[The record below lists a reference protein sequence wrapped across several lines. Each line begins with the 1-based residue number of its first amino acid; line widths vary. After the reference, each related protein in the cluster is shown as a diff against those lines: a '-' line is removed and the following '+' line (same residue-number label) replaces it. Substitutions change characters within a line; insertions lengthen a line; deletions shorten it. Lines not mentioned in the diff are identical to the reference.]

1 MTKYIIGVDGGGTKT
16 HCALFDLEGNKID
29 LVEWGP
35 TNHESLRGGFS
46 ELKAELESML
56 SHILSKNN
64 LSKEQIVNYV
74 LGLAGVDTIAQYHII
89 SDILKELGCNNITLC
104 NDAYLGVKA
113 GCRSGVGI
121 CAINGTGCTV
131 VGIDSQGNMLQVG
144 GQGSLTGDIGGG
156 GYLGYKVVSTVYN
169 ELFKKDTPTI
179 MKDILFDI
187 LNITSKHEYMEVLT
201 EKVNERQIKIKDL
214 CKIVFETANKG
225 DAAALNILK
234 EMGHEN
240 AKSINGIIQEL
251 SYSEKEPI
259 EVVFAGSVYVKGK
272 NSTAIDTIKQE
283 LAQWNPER
291 QINFRILNEPP
302 VMGAVLWA
310 LENYSTC
317 EDLFEKVLS
326 EFN

>member
-16 HCALFDLEGNKID
+16 HCALFDIDGNKID

-35 TNHESLRGGFS
+35 TNHEGLSGGFT
-46 ELKAELESML
+46 ELKVELDNML

-64 LSKEQIVNYV
+64 LSKDHIVNYV

-89 SDILKELGCNNITLC
+89 SDILRELGCKNFTLC

-131 VGIDSQGNMLQVG
+131 VGIDSKGGMLQVG
-144 GQGSLTGDIGGG
+144 GQGGLTGDIGGG

-169 ELFKKDTPTI
+169 ALFKKDVPTI
-179 MKDILFDI
+179 MKDIMFTT
-187 LNITSKHEYMEVLT
+187 LNIKSKHEYMEVLT
-201 EKVNERQIKIKDL
+201 EKVNNRQIKIKDL
-214 CKIVFETANKG
+214 CKIVFDAANQG

-240 AKSINGIIQEL
+240 AKSINGIIHEL
-251 SYSEKEPI
+251 SFSTTEPI
-259 EVVFAGSVYVKGK
+259 QVVLAGSVYVKGK
-272 NSTAIDTIKQE
+272 NATAIDTIKQE
-283 LAQWNPER
+283 IAQWNPER
-291 QINFRILNEPP
+291 QVNFRVLNEPP

-310 LENYSTC
+310 LENHKTY
-317 EDLFEKVLS
+317 EDLFEKVLRQ
-326 EFN
+326 FN